1 MSLPDLAAV
10 LWRQRDLLE
19 RLTYRLECEQLML
32 AAGRIRFLAT
42 ATAEVETLVSELRT
56 LELHRAATSE
66 QAAVAAGLDPS
77 AGLEELAA
85 AVQPPWTGVLLE
97 RREAL
102 IVLTRELGALAE
114 TNRTLM
120 AAGMRTVESALASLG
135 GREQSTSVGYDAR
148 GRSDLVT
155 GAGPMV
161 VDRAL

>member
-42 ATAEVETLVSELRT
+42 ATSEVETLVSELRT

-66 QAAVAAGLDPS
+66 QAAIAAGLDPS
-77 AGLEELAA
+77 ATLEELAA

-97 RREAL
+97 HREAL
-102 IVLTRELGALAE
+102 IVLTRELGTLAE

-135 GREQSTSVGYDAR
+135 AREQSTSVGYDAR

>member
-19 RLTYRLECEQLML
+19 RLSYRLECEHLML
-32 AAGRIRFLAT
+32 AAGRTRFLPRRRPRSRAPRR
-42 ATAEVETLVSELRT
+42 AAA
-56 LELHRAATSE
+56 LELQRAAAAE
-66 QAAVAAGLDPS
+66 QAARAAGLDPG

-97 RREAL
+97 HREAL
-102 IVLTRELGALAE
+102 LVLTRELGALAE

-120 AAGMRTVESALASLG
+120 AAGMRAVESALAGLG
-135 GREQSTSVGYDAR
+135 AREQSTSVGYDAQ